1 MTVRVI
7 TAPAEE
13 PVSVAT
19 AKLHLRVDN
28 SADDVLIGTL
38 ITAARVKG
46 EAAARRAFITQTLE
60 ATFDD
65 WPSSC
70 HMGGLLPL
78 PRPPLQSVTSVKY
91 FDENGVEHTW
101 TDFQVDTR
109 SEPGR
114 LYFVSLPTE
123 TLFFS
128 GAINI
133 RYVAGWGNAAA
144 CPEPIKQG
152 ILASVAYWYE
162 MRDATGPLPGL
173 ALGMFQSYRANW
185 F

>member
-1 MTVRVI
+1 MSVRVI

-28 SADDVLIGTL
+28 SADDTLIGTL

-70 HMGGLLPL
+70 HAGGLLPL

-91 FDENGVEHTW
+91 IDSDGVERTW
-101 TDFQVDTR
+101 TDFQIDAR

-114 LYFVSLPTE
+114 VYFVSLPGE

-128 GAINI
+128 GAITV

-144 CPEPIKQG
+144 CPEPIKQA
-152 ILASVAYWYE
+152 ILSAVAYWYE
-162 MRDATGPLPGL
+162 VRDATGQLPAP
-173 ALGMFQSYRANW
+173 ALGIFRSYRANW